1 MILLFIFILG
11 CFVMSIVAVG
21 LLFALASVGYGD
33 VYKVESSDT
42 EAEAQP
48 FPRRVMQPEPARSTR
63 DQ

>member
-11 CFVMSIVAVG
+11 CFVLSIVAVG

-33 VYKVESSDT
+33 VYKEDSSAT

-48 FPRRVMQPEPARSTR
+48 FPRRVLQPEAVHSRQ
-63 DQ
+63 DK

>member
-11 CFVMSIVAVG
+11 CFVLSIVAVG

-33 VYKVESSDT
+33 VYKAEGSAT
-42 EAEAQP
+42 EEQAQP
-48 FPRRVMQPEPARSTR
+48 FPRRVLQPEPASPKQ